1 MKLAGLHIDRFG
13 IREGLDLADIADQL
27 NVVYGPNGAGKT
39 TVIQFIRWMIYGDRD
54 EISRRYLT
62 TNGAPASGTMIVE
75 QGSARRT
82 LRRTSQLGSELS
94 ELTIDSGTQPIAGVP
109 IGISSSEFDRHF
121 MLSFDQ
127 PRNLSDLFS
136 SAAAHGLQLQV
147 DDRQVERVRQLTEL
161 LERHRADLARMGIYD
176 SVESLRSQRAAKV
189 REIETIRLEWQN
201 RRAQLQQQRDELDE
215 LISGHQ
221 ATTNR
226 LKHVVEN
233 IEAAIENRKQQL
245 AKEYREWLLARRE
258 AEDRR
263 LSRFTEIDAQ
273 ISRWKEMLTDVRSRL
288 DMVRTHA
295 ASLDS
300 ASLLAAES
308 TDLQH
313 FVRRLGFRLR
323 DFEHEVAGVYS
334 SDSWRDYRADAD
346 YLRGLLGSALNSV
359 QNDVNQLYQTVESQ
373 EQANELLETREE
385 LSYLVRVERELTELI
400 DGLGRRRIQLG
411 RDASYDS
418 RFTDVN
424 ATNDGFFDDL
434 LSASPQEMATM
445 LEDFRL
451 RHLVDRR
458 EAATARYSDAAR
470 ELTHTEHRLRN
481 VDQQLAQFGKDGQ
494 IELLQREIARIDEQL
509 RDIDQ
514 RLKLEAT
521 IASLE
526 EELRQARMYGGQ
538 SNIIQEASSIL
549 RRLTNDEYQTI
560 RVSSGH
566 QCTVAKSQWLGD
578 RFYTFS
584 ELSQGLKDLVYL
596 SVSLA
601 IVNAYRARNVVAPL
615 ILNDVFVNLDNAAAQ
630 SLVGV
635 LCDFASRGQQM
646 LLFTRH
652 QHIRDLFGHRAA
664 RMFTLRDV
672 EPAYR
677 PEPAP
682 VAPPTQTPLPPQ
694 MPDYVPAVE
703 PMADRS
709 PAPRDPS
716 YQWVAEWH
724 RKDPV
729 HTFPAPIIKP
739 QPVERPEPIEKGD
752 DDPSDDEKLQLTDSL
767 TVPSIISDELARCL
781 QTINIHTIGE
791 FLERDPDV
799 VASELDAHGVTAEII
814 QRRQRELLMMVYI
827 GASVLDAQLLVACG
841 VPDPA
846 RLGRADDIV
855 LLKRIETILDRPQAA
870 QRFGAFSEYS
880 LARVRRWIKRA
891 QKSGYRGKSRRN
903 FGSTQPSS
911 YSTQPSS
918 TRGAVRHN
926 LAEPAATVKINVNSA
941 LRFYLEVNDPVVDA
955 PEIGPKTA
963 ERLNAVDIYTVAHL
977 LEADPATLAA
987 KLDDRRINRDTIEQW
1002 QSQAQLVCRIPN
1014 LRGHDAQIIVA
1025 CGVDDP
1031 VTLSSLDPVSFLE
1044 TVTAFVDSKEGQRV
1058 VRNGKLPD
1066 LAEVT
1071 AWIEWAASARQL
1083 RAA

>member
-13 IREGLDLADIADQL
+13 SREGLDLSDIANQL

-54 EISRRYLT
+54 EISRRFLT
-62 TNGAPASGTMIVE
+62 TNGAPASGTMVVE
-75 QGSARRT
+75 QGAARRT

-94 ELTIDSGTQPIAGVP
+94 ELTIDSGTSSVASMP
-109 IGISSSEFDRHF
+109 IGISNSEFDRHF
-121 MLSFDQ
+121 VLSFDR
-127 PRNLSDLFS
+127 PRNIADLLS
-136 SAAAHGLQLQV
+136 SAAAHGLQLHV
-147 DDRQVERVRQLTEL
+147 DDRQIERVRQLTEL
-161 LERHRADLARMGIYD
+161 LERRRAELARMEIYD
-176 SVESLRSQRAAKV
+176 SADALRLQRETKLRELES
-189 REIETIRLEWQN
+189 IRLEWQD
-201 RRAQLQQQRDELDE
+201 RQTQLQRQREELEE
-215 LISGHQ
+215 LISQHQ
-221 ATTNR
+221 LTTNR
-226 LKHVVEN
+226 LKHVVET
-233 IEAAIENRKQQL
+233 IEAAIDNRKQQL
-245 AKEYREWLLARRE
+245 AKEYREWLAARRE

-273 ISRWKEMLTDVRSRL
+273 ISRWQEMLTEVRSRL
-288 DMVRTHA
+288 DGVRSRA

-323 DFEHEVAGVYS
+323 DFEQDVTGIYS
-334 SDSWRDYRADAD
+334 SDSWRDYRADAE

-359 QNDVNQLYQTVESQ
+359 QHDVNQLYQTVESQ
-373 EQANELLETREE
+373 DQANELLETREE
-385 LSYLVRVERELTELI
+385 LNYLLRVERELTELI
-400 DGLGRRRIQLG
+400 DGLGRRRNQLG

-418 RFTDVN
+418 RFAD
-424 ATNDGFFDDL
+424 ATMPNDAWFDN
-434 LSASPQEMATM
+434 LSTASAQEMATM

-458 EAATARYSDAAR
+458 EAASARYSDAAR
-470 ELTHTEHRLRN
+470 ELTHAEHRLRN
-481 VDQQLAQFGKDGQ
+481 VEQQIAHYSADSR
-494 IELLQREIARIDEQL
+494 IELLQSDILRIEEQL
-509 RDIDQ
+509 RYIDQ
-514 RLKLEAT
+514 RLKLEGT

-526 EELRQARMYGGQ
+526 EELRQARAYGGQ
-538 SNIIQEASSIL
+538 SSIIQEASTIL

-566 QCTVAKSQWLGD
+566 QCTVAKSQSLGD
-578 RFYTFS
+578 RYYTFS
-584 ELSQGLKDLVYL
+584 ELSRGLMDQVYL
-596 SVSLA
+596 SVGLA
-601 IVNAYRARNVVAPL
+601 IVNAYRARNVVVPL
-615 ILNDVFVNLDNAAAQ
+615 ILNDVFVNLDHAAAE
-630 SLVGV
+630 SLVEV
-635 LCDFASRGQQM
+635 LCEFASRGQQV

-652 QHIRDLFGHRAA
+652 QHIRDLFVHRAA
-664 RMFTLRDV
+664 RLFTLRDV
-672 EPAYR
+672 EVTFR
-677 PEPAP
+677 PVPVPTPAP
-682 VAPPTQTPLPPQ
+682 IPTPMPTAAP
-694 MPDYVPAVE
+694 VVE
-703 PMADRS
+703 PVAEQE

-729 HTFPAPIIKP
+729 HTVPAPIIKP
-739 QPVERPEPIEKGD
+739 QPVERPEPMEKVD
-752 DDPSDDEKLQLTDSL
+752 DDPPADEKLHLSDAI

-781 QTINIHTIGE
+781 QKINIRTIGE
-791 FLERDPDV
+791 FLESDPDS

-846 RLGRADDIV
+846 RLGRADDVV

-880 LARVRRWIKRA
+880 LARVQRWIKRA
-891 QKSGYRGKSRRN
+891 QNSGYRGKSRRSYGAKQPSN
-903 FGSTQPSS
+903 ASTQKANSRTVVRESS
-911 YSTQPSS
+911 
-918 TRGAVRHN
+918 V
-926 LAEPAATVKINVNSA
+926 EPAATVKINVNSA

-955 PEIGPKTA
+955 PAIGPKTA

-977 LEADPATLAA
+977 LEADPASLAA
-987 KLDDRRINRDTIEQW
+987 RLDDRRIKRDTVEQW
-1002 QSQAQLVCRIPN
+1002 QLQAQLVCRIPN

-1025 CGVDDP
+1025 CGVEDP
-1031 VTLSSLDPVSFLE
+1031 VTLSALDPVSFLE